1 MSTKGTKYSLEH
13 NWVSLKRTVVSIG
26 VTDYFIH
33 ELGDLID
40 LSLPKFSDEI
50 IAGISYGE
58 IESINEFYDLTA
70 PINGGVVKVNE
81 DIVTK
86 LKTLQKD
93 PFGEGWFL
101 KVKIL
106 DPGQLDDLM
115 DEDEYEEYTKNL
127 KKKKKKQSSKS

>member
-1 MSTKGTKYSLEH
+1 MSIKYSLEH

-40 LSLPKFSDEI
+40 LSLPKISDEI

-58 IESINEFYDLTA
+58 IESINEFSDLTA
-70 PINGGVVKVNE
+70 PISGGVVKVNM

-86 LKTLQKD
+86 LKALQKD
-93 PFGEGWFL
+93 PFGDGWFL
-101 KVKIL
+101 KVKII
-106 DPGQLDDLM
+106 DPGQLDGLM
-115 DEDEYEEYTKNL
+115 DEAEYEEYTKSL
-127 KKKKKKQSSKS
+127 KKKKKKQASKS